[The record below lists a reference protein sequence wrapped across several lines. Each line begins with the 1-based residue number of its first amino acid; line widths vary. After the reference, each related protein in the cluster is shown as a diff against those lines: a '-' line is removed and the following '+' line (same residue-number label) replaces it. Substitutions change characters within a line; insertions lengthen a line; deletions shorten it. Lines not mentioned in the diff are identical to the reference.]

1 MKKIDNTQLAK
12 ALNQIYIRSAEM
24 KVTPFMLKSL
34 GSMMIL
40 KERATR
46 ATIGKVSN
54 NTTTAF
60 YVVRNLLEQ
69 ELIDKEAVICKYR
82 DPNDK
87 IYGYKITPAGEEVY
101 HYIIHGRRSATK

>member
-12 ALNQIYIRSAEM
+12 ALNQISIRSAEM

-46 ATIGKVSN
+46 ATIGKVSDN
-54 NTTTAF
+54 ATMAF

-69 ELIDKEAVICKYR
+69 ELIDKEVVLCKYR
-82 DPNDK
+82 NPNDK

-101 HYIIHGRRSATK
+101 DYIINGRKSATK